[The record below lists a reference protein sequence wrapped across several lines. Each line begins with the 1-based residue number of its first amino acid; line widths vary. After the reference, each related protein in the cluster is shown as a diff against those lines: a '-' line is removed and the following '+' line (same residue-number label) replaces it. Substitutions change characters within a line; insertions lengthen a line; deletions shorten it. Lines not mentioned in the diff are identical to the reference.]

1 MTNEENK
8 ADTMQM
14 SEQTLKAGKKFLPRI
29 LPKTEGDW
37 RNDDDER
44 VTQQAM
50 AWHFFFALRMLE
62 CLLMLRGSDLGFP
75 ARVMFRT
82 LSEITTRGI
91 WIARPDCRQDR
102 AARARSYFDY
112 AEMKWGEVGK
122 RMQFVHDFVG
132 DKGTEEALR
141 AALRACRERGGAK
154 SEPREP
160 RIQKEINRKYGD
172 NACTIPYRR
181 MLEEIDFA
189 GEHETVYAMASAA
202 THGIPTVFDTYVP
215 DHEIVADHIGTAAD
229 RFYVLAHRTAMA
241 LGIPEEEL
249 NSAFRAAIQ
258 AREKKAEQDKQ
269 RMRS

>member
-8 ADTMQM
+8 ANMM
-14 SEQTLKAGKKFLPRI
+14 EMAEQTLKAGKEFLPRI
-29 LPKTEGDW
+29 LLKTQGDW
-37 RNDDDER
+37 RNYDDER

-50 AWHFFFALRMLE
+50 ACHFFLALRMLE

-82 LSEITTRGI
+82 LGEIITRGI

-112 AEMKWGEVGK
+112 AEMKRGEMDK
-122 RMQFVHDFVG
+122 QMQFVRDFVG
-132 DKGTEEALR
+132 DKGTEETVR
-141 AALRACRERGGAK
+141 AALRAYREKGGAK
-154 SEPREP
+154 SESRIREDVKC
-160 RIQKEINRKYGD
+160 QYGD
-172 NACTIPYRR
+172 NACTIHYSR
-181 MLEEIDFA
+181 MLEEIDFVSDYA
-189 GEHETVYAMASAA
+189 TVYAMASAA
-202 THGIPTVFDTYVP
+202 IHGIPTAFDTDVP
-215 DHEIVADHIGTAAD
+215 GHVIVADHIDTAAD

-241 LGIPEEEL
+241 FGVADEEL

>member
-14 SEQTLKAGKKFLPRI
+14 AGQTLKAGKKFLPRI

-112 AEMKWGEVGK
+112 AEMKWGEILERVN
-122 RMQFVHDFVG
+122 FVRSLVG
-132 DKGTEEALR
+132 DKGTEETLGAT
-141 AALRACRERGGAK
+141 LRACREKGGAK
-154 SEPREP
+154 SES
-160 RIQKEINRKYGD
+160 RIQKEICRKYED
-172 NACTIPYRR
+172 NACTIAYRR
-181 MLEEIDFA
+181 MLDEIDFA
-189 GEHETVYAMASAA
+189 GEHETVYAVASAA
-202 THGIPTVFDTYVP
+202 THGIPTVFDTSVP

-241 LGIPEEEL
+241 LGIAEEEL